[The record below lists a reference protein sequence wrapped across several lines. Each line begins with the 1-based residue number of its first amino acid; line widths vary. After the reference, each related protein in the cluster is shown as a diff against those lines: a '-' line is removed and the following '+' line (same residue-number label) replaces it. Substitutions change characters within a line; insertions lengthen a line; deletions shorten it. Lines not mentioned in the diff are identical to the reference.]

1 MRLLRSLKRLE
12 HQPHPDGVAI
22 KKLKT
27 VTKRPLYR
35 LRVGDFRVLYEIENE
50 YVYVLSIVRRDDLER
65 AIRQMFRI

>member
-1 MRLLRSLKRLE
+1 LRLLRSLKRLG
-12 HQPHPDGVAI
+12 HHPYPDGVTT

-50 YVYVLSIVRRDDLER
+50 HVYVLRIVKREDLDQ